1 MQNIVKHIPF
11 GKQNAITRM
20 ELANITNLTDRE
32 VRRLISEARTETVIL
47 SVYGGKGYF
56 RPTQEEKTEVEKWL
70 RREHNRAVSTFK
82 AMKAA
87 RIFVKRG

>member
-1 MQNIVKHIPF
+1 MQNIVNHIPF
-11 GKQNAITRM
+11 GKQNAITRL

-32 VRRLISEARTETVIL
+32 VRRLISEARKETVIL

-56 RPTQEEKTEVEKWL
+56 RPTKDERREVEKWL
-70 RREHNRAVSTFK
+70 RKEHSRAVSTFK

-87 RIFVKRG
+87 RNFVKRG